1 MPIHLSHA
9 MSFHIAEVFHK
20 YVVTEQTVSNRKSF
34 TSQTIWSKVYLKME
48 VFHSFCNRL
57 YAGNAIM
64 EGVDNARI
72 LNTMVVR
79 NKSPNRKGMGGWRI
93 KLRKSLNILIPKKH

>member
-20 YVVTEQTVSNRKSF
+20 YVVTEQTVSNRKYF

-79 NKSPNRKGMGGWRI
+79 KNHQTGKGWVGGEK